1 MDAKLLSLY
10 FVLGGAIVALVT
22 YFGSQGKGMLA
33 AFIGFF
39 PSITIVT
46 LLTIYFSSGV
56 GATVSYFKGMLVLI
70 PAWVL
75 YAVAMIFILPRWGI
89 VPSVVIGVFL
99 YVAVAFLSM
108 RFVH

>member
-10 FVLGGAIVALVT
+10 FVLGGTIVTLIT
-22 YFGSQGKGMLA
+22 YFGSQGKGVLA

-39 PSITIVT
+39 PSITVVT
-46 LLTIYFSSGV
+46 LFTIYLKSGTS
-56 GATVSYFKGMLVLI
+56 ATVSYFRGMLFLI

-75 YAVAMIFILPRWGI
+75 YALAMIFILPRWGI
-89 VPSVVIGVFL
+89 IPSVIIGICL
-99 YVAVAFLSM
+99 YVGVSLLTM